1 MTSADDILREAAE
14 ARAKLDDLHA
24 SLADQRRQIHLAAA
38 RAGRDMTAA
47 EAAEFDRIGAALDK
61 VFDLQDQLRDDTFA
75 ALDSSVEVL
84 KIRAGIEGVNADLD
98 NSLKRLAQ
106 IEQIAATVAAVADGV
121 AKILASLA
129 TVAAALP

>member
-1 MTSADDILREAAE
+1 MTSADDILRAA
-14 ARAKLDDLHA
+14 AQSRAALDDLHA

-47 EAAEFDRIGAALDK
+47 EAAEFDRIGTALDQ

-75 ALDSSVEVL
+75 ALDNSDDVL
-84 KIRAGIEGVNADLD
+84 KIRAGIERVNAGLD
-98 NSLKRLAQ
+98 KSLKRLAQ
-106 IEQIAATVAAVADGV
+106 IEQIAATVAAVADGI
-121 AKILASLA
+121 AKILSSLA